1 MIEVEIKLAVTD
13 SVDVRTKLLQLGFVE
28 NRKIEEHDIYFDN
41 EKGYVRE
48 NGCALRV
55 RETKDLYSKRVNA
68 QINFKG
74 KKLDSQ
80 TMTRQE
86 LETSVENA
94 DVCRRILEGIG
105 YNPVIP
111 KVVKIR
117 QMLQKGDFL
126 ELEILVETEEERE
139 DALGRIEDILKQLG
153 YSIGDT
159 LQTSYL
165 SMLQK
170 KIL

>member
-1 MIEVEIKLAVTD
+1 MIEVESKLAVRD

-86 LETSVENA
+86 LETSA
-94 DVCRRILEGIG
+94 DCHRKRPSG
-105 YNPVIP
+105 P
-111 KVVKIR
+111 
-117 QMLQKGDFL
+117 
-126 ELEILVETEEERE
+126 
-139 DALGRIEDILKQLG
+139 
-153 YSIGDT
+153 YSPA
-159 LQTSYL
+159 S
-165 SMLQK
+165 
-170 KIL
+170 